1 MVWMIF
7 IQTSWFRTSFELRQ
21 GQFSEQVTRSL
32 NGVVKT
38 LEEREVVMHI
48 TREVTALSFDSVPAF
63 EGKHV
68 SRPGHELVDEALK
81 DKSRKENTM
90 LVVNKDSVIY
100 HITDTT
106 RGRILYDQP
115 SMKQEEFRD
124 QVQKRVHLDKTV
136 FVENLVNQ
144 LTRKKV
150 NIEDRVNPQEIKEL
164 LAGQFR
170 LNGIYSTFHF
180 SILDHERKV
189 FFKSEDY
196 SPNDE
201 VNPYEVELFPNDLL
215 SPKSI
220 LQVYFPDEAKI
231 SIKSLSKNMI
241 TTIILVIIIMTIFV
255 VTIVIITKQKKLHE
269 MKTDFVNNM
278 THELKTPIS
287 SISLASQM
295 LKDPTVSKNQENVSR
310 MASVIEDESKRLGFQ
325 VERVLQMAQLD
336 RGKTP
341 LKLKDLTVNDIIKKV
356 VRSVELKVKN
366 RDGVLVCKYGA
377 KDDMIEG
384 DEVHITNL
392 MNNLLDNA
400 LKYCDKVPQLKI
412 ETRNNDKG
420 VEISITDNGI
430 GISREDQKRIFDNFF
445 RVHTGNV
452 HDVKGFGIGLSYVK
466 KIVLAHHGN
475 INVKSEP
482 GKGSTFT
489 IFLPFNQ

>member
-1 MVWMIF
+1 
-7 IQTSWFRTSFELRQ
+7 
-21 GQFSEQVTRSL
+21 
-32 NGVVKT
+32 
-38 LEEREVVMHI
+38 
-48 TREVTALSFDSVPAF
+48 
-63 EGKHV
+63 
-68 SRPGHELVDEALK
+68 
-81 DKSRKENTM
+81 
-90 LVVNKDSVIY
+90 
-100 HITDTT
+100 
-106 RGRILYDQP
+106 
-115 SMKQEEFRD
+115 
-124 QVQKRVHLDKTV
+124 
-136 FVENLVNQ
+136 
-144 LTRKKV
+144 
-150 NIEDRVNPQEIKEL
+150 
-164 LAGQFR
+164 
-170 LNGIYSTFHF
+170 
-180 SILDHERKV
+180 
-189 FFKSEDY
+189 
-196 SPNDE
+196 
-201 VNPYEVELFPNDLL
+201 
-215 SPKSI
+215 
-220 LQVYFPDEAKI
+220 
-231 SIKSLSKNMI
+231 
-241 TTIILVIIIMTIFV
+241 
-255 VTIVIITKQKKLHE
+255 
-269 MKTDFVNNM
+269 
-278 THELKTPIS
+278 
-287 SISLASQM
+287 M